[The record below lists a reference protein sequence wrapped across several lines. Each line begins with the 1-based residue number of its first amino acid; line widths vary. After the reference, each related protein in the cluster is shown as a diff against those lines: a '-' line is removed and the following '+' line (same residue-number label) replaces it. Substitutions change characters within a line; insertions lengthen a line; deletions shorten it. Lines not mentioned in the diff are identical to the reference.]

1 VRSRTIRT
9 IGSPPRRVSTR
20 SRLITAAAC
29 AVPALALFGAAN
41 ANAYE
46 IQNFSAQLLNG
57 SPGATG
63 TFASQAADHPDYG
76 VISFDTKVTPNPS
89 GAVAPATENGGTTKT
104 IRTDTPPGLVPNP
117 EATPKCAEEDLEE
130 WSTPGAP
137 VGSGC
142 APETQIGTVEL
153 RLRSYLPPAATG
165 ALGIAQPGAK
175 GTLRVRVGLY
185 NMEPHEGQLA
195 RFSFNP
201 QQAPNAT
208 GEVVDIVGDMR
219 PEDNGL
225 YFTINDV
232 SSPQKPGSPATT
244 PVLTG
249 STLTFWGT
257 PGSPMNDAQR
267 GAASLVLT
275 NTDFQ
280 GTVPPGFPG
289 AGNPVGPGPTAFPL
303 GNRAATG
310 PLGITDTTSAFLT
323 SPTKCAGP
331 QTALLTLDS
340 YAVPTGN
347 VPSER
352 RTRED
357 TVGEETNGLQGC
369 DQVPFSSKTSFGPS
383 TMQNDAPVPLSVALD
398 IPQTEDTNTLGTSH
412 VDDVSVTLP
421 PGMTISPS
429 AANGLEACT
438 DAQLGQGTNDA
449 IACPASSRVGAIKI
463 TTPVLDSP
471 LDGSVYIGQPLSGN
485 RYRLFLNADG
495 HGISIRLKGTV
506 TPNPETGQV
515 TAVFENNPE
524 LPFSQFKLD
533 FDGGSKAI
541 IASAQTC
548 GTTEGSG
555 TLTAYSGAP
564 ASRTTSTV
572 ETAGCQGNPFL
583 PTFAAT
589 SSSTLAGKYAP
600 LGVLF
605 GRRDGNQFLS
615 GLSATLP
622 RGMTAKIK
630 GVRQCNEAQVAT
642 IACPADSRIG
652 TVSVSAGPGDA
663 PYQLSGPAYLT
674 GSYKGGAFGSVA
686 VIHVVAGP
694 YDLGYVVVRQA
705 LRVNPETAQVT
716 VDSDPLP
723 QIKEGIVLRLRA
735 LRLDVDRKDF
745 LRNPTS
751 CGPAAIQA
759 ELTGAA
765 GGKSAPVAS
774 QTITDCQKLAFRP
787 KISVAFGVK
796 SQMKKGRNPSVT
808 VTATQRE
815 SEAGI
820 RSTQVALPKDVS
832 LKAANAEKL
841 CTQAQMQ
848 ADKCPKESIVGSAK
862 ATTTILN
869 RPVSGPVYF
878 VEGQRT
884 TAAGKV
890 VRTLPALYIPLT
902 GEARIN
908 VRAQTSVSGG
918 RLVTTL
924 PAVPDAPITKFALK
938 INGGKRGIINANRD
952 LCQRSVKASARFVG
966 WNGKKSPR
974 RTPTI
979 SRSVCK
985 TSKK

>member
-1 VRSRTIRT
+1 MRSRTIRT
-9 IGSPPRRVSTR
+9 IGSPPRRASTR

-46 IQNFSAQLLNG
+46 ITDFSANITNQD
-57 SPGATG
+57 G
-63 TFASQAADHPDYG
+63 TFASQAGGHPYQG
-76 VISFDTKVTPNPS
+76 VIAFNTKKT
-89 GAVAPATENGGTTKT
+89 ANGNNEGLTKT
-104 IRTDTPPGLVPNP
+104 IRVDTPQGLVPDP
-117 EATPKCAEEDLEE
+117 ASIPKCTQAQLE
-130 WSTPGAP
+130 STP
-137 VGSGC
+137 VSC
-142 APETQIGTVEL
+142 
-153 RLRSYLPPAATG
+153 PPAAQVGTTVLRLSKVLSAGG
-165 ALGIAQPGAK
+165 APGSAGNPFGLPA
-175 GTLRVRVGLY
+175 GTRGDLRLEVPLY
-185 NMEPHEGQLA
+185 NMVPEEGQLA

-201 QQAPNAT
+201 AQPGGQAS
-208 GEVVDIVGDMR
+208 GHIVDVEGDMR
-219 PEDNGL
+219 QTDNGL

-232 SSPQKPGSPATT
+232 TRPTAEDPTA

-249 STLTFWGT
+249 STLTFWGN
-257 PGSPMNDAQR
+257 PGSTDYDTRR
-267 GAASLVLT
+267 GLGALQLTGLNGQAGGLPPTLDGALPDVPGTPYTNVL
-275 NTDFQ
+275 
-280 GTVPPGFPG
+280 GFRAPSG
-289 AGNPVGPGPTAFPL
+289 PAGISDRNV
-303 GNRAATG
+303 R
-310 PLGITDTTSAFLT
+310 FLT
-323 SPTKCAGP
+323 SPTSCSGP
-331 QTALLTLDS
+331 QAATLTLDS
-340 YAVPTGN
+340 YEGD
-347 VPSER
+347 R
-352 RTRED
+352 RTKD
-357 TVGEETNGLQGC
+357 YIVGADTNGLQGC
-369 DQVPFSSKTSFGPS
+369 DKVPFSSKTTFGPS
-383 TMQNDAPVPLSVALD
+383 SMQNDAPVPLSVTLD
-398 IPQTEDTNTLGTSH
+398 VPESDGPIATSH
-412 VDDVSVTLP
+412 VKNVAVTLP

-438 DAQLGQGTNDA
+438 DDQFGQGTDNA
-449 IACPASSRVGAIKI
+449 ISCPASSRVGVARIVS
-463 TTPVLDSP
+463 PVLDEP
-471 LDGSVYIGQPLSGN
+471 LDGQVFIGQPLSGN
-485 RYRLFLNADG
+485 RYRLFINADG
-495 HGISIRLKGTV
+495 YGISIRLKGTV
-506 TPNPETGQV
+506 TPDANTGQI
-515 TAVFENNPE
+515 TAVFDNNPQ
-524 LPFSQFKLD
+524 LPFTQFKID

-548 GTTEGSG
+548 GSTEGSG
-555 TLTAYSGAP
+555 TLSPWSGNA

-583 PTFAAT
+583 PTFQAT

-600 LGVLF
+600 LGVNF
-605 GRRDGNQFLS
+605 GRADGNQFLS

-652 TVSVSAGPGDA
+652 TVSVAAGPGEA
-663 PYQLSGPAYLT
+663 PYKLSGPAYLT

-723 QIKEGIVLRLRA
+723 QIKEGIVLRLRQ

-751 CGPAAIQA
+751 CGPASIQA

-765 GGKSAPVAS
+765 GGKSAPVAT
-774 QTITDCQKLAFRP
+774 QTITDCQKLTFRP

-938 INGGKRGIINANRD
+938 INGGKNGIINANRD
-952 LCQRSVKASARFVG
+952 LCQRSVKAAARFVG

>member
-1 VRSRTIRT
+1 
-9 IGSPPRRVSTR
+9 
-20 SRLITAAAC
+20 
-29 AVPALALFGAAN
+29 VPALALFGAAN
-41 ANAYE
+41 AQAYE
-46 IQNFSAQLLNG
+46 IDNFSANLLNQDN
-57 SPGATG
+57 S
-63 TFASQAADHPDYG
+63 FASQAAGHPYQG
-76 VISFDTKVTPNPS
+76 VIKFDTKITPSTNPGVSPVT
-89 GAVAPATENGGTTKT
+89 EQNGSTKT
-104 IRTDTPPGLVPNP
+104 IRVDTPPGLVPNQ
-117 EATPKCAEEDLEE
+117 EATPKCEDEDLERN
-130 WSTPGAP
+130 T
-137 VGSGC
+137 C
-142 APETQIGTVEL
+142 APATQIGMVEL
-153 RLRSYLPPAATG
+153 RLRTYIPPNAQQG
-165 ALGIAQPGAK
+165 LGFAQGSK
-175 GTLRVRVGLY
+175 GTVRVRIGLY
-185 NMEPHEGQLA
+185 NMETHEGELA

-208 GEVVDIVGDMR
+208 GEPVDIVGGMR

-225 YFTINDV
+225 FFTINNV
-232 SSPQKPGSPATT
+232 STPTAQNPTT
-244 PVLTG
+244 PLLTG

-257 PGSPMNDAQR
+257 PG
-267 GAASLVLT
+267 AASHDAERGSATLTLV
-275 NTDFQ
+275 NTDSA
-280 GTVPPGFPG
+280 GRWPG
-289 AGNPVGPGPTAFPL
+289 AGPFPSPPFPPAGTPIAAGPTNVPL
-303 GNRAATG
+303 GARPATG
-310 PLGITDTTSAFLT
+310 PAGITNRTSAFLT
-323 SPTKCAGP
+323 SPTACVGP
-331 QTALLTLDS
+331 QTAKLTLDS
-340 YAVPTGN
+340 YQGD
-347 VPSER
+347 R
-352 RTRED
+352 RTRD
-357 TVGEETNGLQGC
+357 DIVGEETNGATGC
-369 DQVPFSSKTSFGPS
+369 ENVPFSSRTSFGPS
-383 TMQNDAPVPLSVALD
+383 SMQRDAPVPLSVALD

-412 VDDVSVTLP
+412 VDDVAVTLP

-429 AANGLEACT
+429 AANGLEACA
-438 DAQLGQGTNDA
+438 DAQLGQGTNNP

-471 LDGSVYIGQPLSGN
+471 LEGSVFIGQPLPGN

-495 HGISIRLKGTV
+495 HGISIRLKGIV
-506 TPNPETGQV
+506 TPDPETGQV
-515 TAVFENNPE
+515 TAVFENNPQ

-564 ASRTTSTV
+564 ASRTSSTV
-572 ETAGCQGNPFL
+572 ETAGCEGNPFR
-583 PTFAAT
+583 PTFQAT
-589 SSSTLAGKYAP
+589 SSSTLSGKYSP
-600 LGVLF
+600 LGVNF
-605 GRRDGNQFLS
+605 GRADGSQFFS

-630 GVRQCNEAQVAT
+630 GVTQCNDAQVAT
-642 IACPADSRIG
+642 IACPESSRIG
-652 TVSVSAGPGDA
+652 VVSVAAGPGER
-663 PYQLSGPAYLT
+663 PYRLSGPVYLT
-674 GSYKGGAFGSVA
+674 GSYKGGAFGAVA

-694 YDLGYVVVRQA
+694 YDLGHVVVRQA
-705 LRVNPETAQVT
+705 LRVDPETAQIT

-723 QIKEGIVLRLRA
+723 QIKEGIVLRLRE
-735 LRLDVDRKDF
+735 LRLDVNRKDF

-751 CGPAAIQA
+751 CGPGFIHANLFGSAGTRDPQSAGQA
-759 ELTGAA
+759 FTG
-765 GGKSAPVAS
+765 
-774 QTITDCQKLAFRP
+774 CEKLPFRP
-787 KISVAFGVK
+787 KIAVAFGVR

-808 VTATQRE
+808 VTVTQRE

-820 RSTQVALPKDVS
+820 KATQVALPKDVS

-924 PAVPDAPITKFALK
+924 PAIPDAPITRFALK

-952 LCQRSVKASARFVG
+952 LCQRGVKAAARFVG
-966 WNGKKSPR
+966 YNGKTAPR

-985 TSKK
+985 TSTK

>member
-9 IGSPPRRVSTR
+9 IGSQPRRASTR
-20 SRLITAAAC
+20 SRLVAAAAC

-46 IQNFSAQLLNG
+46 ISNFTADVY
-57 SPGATG
+57 
-63 TFASQAADHPDYG
+63 QAD
-76 VISFDTKVTPNPS
+76 
-89 GAVAPATENGGTTKT
+89 GTTPVTQAGAHPYQGIIAFTTAPTATDNVAGEPDAYTET
-104 IRTDTPPGLVPNP
+104 IRTDTPAGLVPNP
-117 EATPKCAEEDLEE
+117 EATDKCTQAQLE
-130 WSTPGAP
+130 SQP
-137 VGSGC
+137 VSC
-142 APETQIGTVEL
+142 PPTSQIGQVQL
-153 RLRSYLPPAATG
+153 RLRTYIAPPSQ
-165 ALGIAQPGAK
+165 AQPAGVR
-175 GTLRVRVGLY
+175 GTVRLTLPLY
-185 NMEPHEGQLA
+185 NMEREDDSQLA

-201 QQAPNAT
+201 AQAGQN
-208 GEVVDIVGDMR
+208 GHIVDIVGGARDDGDYGLFFTISHVAR
-219 PEDNGL
+219 PE
-225 YFTINDV
+225 
-232 SSPQKPGSPATT
+232 SPATAAT
-244 PVLTG
+244 PSLTG
-249 STLTFWGT
+249 SKLVFWGT
-257 PGSPMNDAQR
+257 PSSADHAVDRGRIGLDLLAQGGTVLPNPPSLLPPG
-267 GAASLVLT
+267 GAGGNQVVPDTGEKFLT
-275 NTDFQ
+275 N
-280 GTVPPGFPG
+280 
-289 AGNPVGPGPTAFPL
+289 PTSC
-303 GNRAATG
+303 TG
-310 PLGITDTTSAFLT
+310 PV
-323 SPTKCAGP
+323 
-331 QTALLTLDS
+331 TARLTLDTYAAGES
-340 YAVPTGN
+340 YPPAPAAGSGLT
-347 VPSER
+347 
-352 RTRED
+352 RTRD
-357 TVGEETNGLQGC
+357 YTIGADTNGATGC
-369 DQVPFSSKTSFGPS
+369 DQVPFASRTSFGPS
-383 TMQNDAPVPLSVALD
+383 SMQNDAPVPLSVMLD
-398 IPQTEDTNTLGTSH
+398 VDQDLNPDIGTAH
-412 VDDVSVTLP
+412 VKDVSVTLP

-429 AANGLEACT
+429 AANGLEGCT
-438 DAQLGQGTNDA
+438 DAQFGAGTKNA
-449 IACPASSRVGAIKI
+449 IACPASSRVGAVRI
-463 TTPVLDSP
+463 TSPVLDNV
-471 LDGSVYIGQPLSGN
+471 LTGSVYIGQPLGGD
-485 RYRLFLNADG
+485 RYRLFVNADAP
-495 HGISIRLKGTV
+495 GISIRLKGTV
-506 TPNPETGQV
+506 LPNQETGQI
-515 TAVFENNPE
+515 TAVFKNNPQ

-555 TLTAYSGAP
+555 TLAPWSGN
-564 ASRTTSTV
+564 ASSRSVANVSTT
-572 ETAGCQGNPFL
+572 GCNGNPFE

-589 SSSTLAGKYAP
+589 SSSTLAGKYTP

-663 PYQLSGPAYLT
+663 PYSLSGPAYLT

-686 VIHVVAGP
+686 VIHVTAGP
-694 YDLGYVVVRQA
+694 YDLGYITVRQA
-705 LRVNPETAQVT
+705 LRVDPETAQVT

-759 ELTGAA
+759 SLTGAA
-765 GGKSAPVAS
+765 GGKATPTAT
-774 QTITDCQKLAFRP
+774 QTFTDCQKLAFRP
-787 KISVAFGVK
+787 KIAVAFGVK

-841 CTQAQMQ
+841 CTQVQLK

-884 TAAGKV
+884 TASGKV
-890 VRTLPALYIPLT
+890 VKTLPALYIPLT

-908 VRAQTSVSGG
+908 VHAQTSVSGG

-924 PAVPDAPITKFALK
+924 PAIPDAPITKFALK

-952 LCQRSVKASARFVG
+952 LCQRSVKAAARFVS
-966 WNGKKSPR
+966 WNGKSAPR

-985 TSKK
+985 